1 MAMAE
6 PFDAIVVGSGATGG
20 CAAKELTE
28 AGLRVVLLEAG
39 PEVPFTTPGDERNAG
54 GHSGGQALDAAPP
67 DAAPAADRQQI
78 QARCYAYDERT
89 AHLFADDVDSPYSHP
104 DNKPFEWIRNRVVG
118 GRLHTWGRMCLR
130 MSDWEL
136 KAASRDGIGED
147 WPISYADL
155 EPYYDRVE
163 AYMRVCGT
171 PEGLPQLPDGPFAE
185 SPHLSAGERALK
197 AAVEDRWSTRR
208 VTGARIA
215 LAPPDAMLT
224 AARSS
229 GRLTLLA
236 DSVAARVLLGAEGK
250 ARGVAYVDGLSGEE
264 REVEGRLVLLCA
276 STIESTRL
284 LLNSA
289 TDDHPH
295 GLGNSSGVL
304 GHYLM
309 DHTYGIG
316 IEGVLPQRVHEPGRS
331 TLYGCAIP
339 SFRNVTENEVDF
351 AREYGIELQVH
362 TPVARRIGRLRAGR
376 RELPGQFWMSSFGE
390 VLPRFENRVTI
401 DESRSDAWGI
411 PVPYVE
417 CDYGENERRMAA
429 DQLRCME
436 EMAEAAGLV
445 VEKRNSELGP
455 PGLSIHEIGTARM
468 GSDPA
473 SSALNGYAQSWD
485 VANLFVTDGSCFVSG
500 GYQNPTLTMMAIT
513 ARACDY
519 AVERLRNGE
528 I

>member
-1 MAMAE
+1 MAE
-6 PFDAIVVGSGATGG
+6 TFDAIVVGSGATGG

-28 AGLRVVLLEAG
+28 KGLSVALLEAG
-39 PEVPFTTPGDERNAG
+39 PEVSFAGEGSGRNAG
-54 GHSGGQALDAAPP
+54 GLAPDAGPP
-67 DAAPAADRQQI
+67 DAAPAADRQQV
-78 QARCYAYDERT
+78 QARCYAYGSKT
-89 AHLFADDVDSPYSHP
+89 AHLFTDDLDNPYSHP
-104 DNKPFEWIRNRVVG
+104 EDKPFDWIRSRVVG

-136 KAASRDGIGED
+136 KAASRDGIGDD

-171 PEGLPQLPDGPFAE
+171 PEGLLQLPDGPFAE
-185 SPHLSAGERALK
+185 APHLSAGERAFK
-197 AAVEDRWSTRR
+197 AAVERRWSSRR

-215 LAPPDAMLT
+215 LAPPDTML
-224 AARSS
+224 AAAGRT
-229 GRLTLLA
+229 GRLTLLP
-236 DSVAARVLLGAEGK
+236 DSVVSQVTMGPNGR
-250 ARGVAYVDGLSGEE
+250 ARGVRFVERLSGEE
-264 REVEGRLVLLCA
+264 RELDARLVVLCA
-276 STIESTRL
+276 STIESTRV

-289 TDDHPH
+289 TAHHPQ
-295 GLGNSSGVL
+295 GLGNSSGAL

-316 IEGVLPQRVHEPGRS
+316 IEGVAMQRVHEPGQS

-339 SFRNVTENEVDF
+339 SFRNVTESEVDF
-351 AREYGIELQVH
+351 AREYGVELQVH
-362 TPVARRIGRLRAGR
+362 TPVAGWLGRLRAGR

-390 VLPRFENRVTI
+390 VLPRFENRVTLHG
-401 DESRSDAWGI
+401 ERRDAWGV
-411 PVPYVE
+411 PVAHVE
-417 CDYGENERRMAA
+417 CGYGENEERMAA
-429 DQLRCME
+429 DQLSCLR
-436 EMAEAAGLV
+436 EMAEAAGFTI
-445 VEKRNSELGP
+445 EKTHSELAP
-455 PGLSIHEIGTARM
+455 PGLSVHEMGTARM

-473 SSALNGYAQSWD
+473 GSVLNGYAQSWD

-519 AVERLRNGE
+519 AVEQLRKGAL
-528 I
+528 

>member
-28 AGLRVVLLEAG
+28 AGLRVALLEAG
-39 PEVPFTTPGDERNAG
+39 PEVPFAASGDGRNAG
-54 GHSGGQALDAAPP
+54 GRSGGQAPDPAPP

-104 DNKPFEWIRNRVVG
+104 DDKPFEWIRNRAVG

-136 KAASRDGIGED
+136 KAASRDGIGAD

-155 EPYYDRVE
+155 APYYDRVE

-185 SPHLSAGERALK
+185 SPHLSAGELAFK
-197 AAVEDRWSTRR
+197 AAVEDHWGTRR

-215 LAPPDAMLT
+215 LAPTDAML
-224 AARSS
+224 AAAAGT

-236 DSVAARVLLGAEGK
+236 DSIAARVLIGAEGK
-250 ARGVAYVDGLSGEE
+250 ARGVAYIDRLGGEE
-264 REVEGRLVLLCA
+264 REVGGRLVVLCA

-289 TDDHPH
+289 TAEHPQ
-295 GLGNSSGVL
+295 GLANSSGVL

-309 DHTYGIG
+309 DHTYGVG

-339 SFRNVTENEVDF
+339 SFRNVTENDVDF

-362 TPVARRIGRLRAGR
+362 TPVASRLGRLRAGR

-390 VLPRFENRVTI
+390 VLPRFENRVTL
-401 DESRSDAWGI
+401 DAARTDAWGI
-411 PVPYVE
+411 PIPYIE
-417 CDYGENERRMAA
+417 CSYGENEERMAA

-436 EMAEAAGLV
+436 EMAAAAGLL
-445 VEKRNSELGP
+445 VEKTDPDLAP

-468 GSDPA
+468 GVDPG
-473 SSALNGYAQSWD
+473 SSVLNGFAQSWD
-485 VANLFVTDGSCFVSG
+485 VENLFVTDGSCFVSG

-519 AVERLRNGE
+519 AVARLRNGE

>member
-28 AGLRVVLLEAG
+28 QGLRVALLEAG
-39 PEVPFTTPGDERNAG
+39 PEVPFATPGDERNAG
-54 GHSGGQALDAAPP
+54 GRSDGQTHAAAPP
-67 DAAPAADRQQI
+67 DAGPAADRQEI
-78 QARCYAYDERT
+78 QARCYAFDERT
-89 AHLFADDVDSPYSHP
+89 AHLFADDVDSPYSYP
-104 DNKPFEWIRNRVVG
+104 DDKPFEWIRNRVVG

-155 EPYYDRVE
+155 APYYDRVE

-171 PEGLPQLPDGPFAE
+171 PEGLPQLPDGPFAQ

-197 AAVEDRWSTRR
+197 AAVEDRWDTRR

-224 AARSS
+224 AARGT

-236 DSVAARVLLGAEGK
+236 DSVAARVLVGAEGK
-250 ARGVAYVDGLSGEE
+250 ARGVAYVDRLSGEE
-264 REVEGRLVLLCA
+264 REVEGGLVVLCA

-289 TDDHPH
+289 TEDHPR
-295 GLGNSSGVL
+295 GLGNASGAL

-316 IEGVLPQRVHEPGRS
+316 IEGVLPQRVREPGNS

-339 SFRNVTENEVDF
+339 SFRNVTESEVDF
-351 AREYGIELQVH
+351 ARGYGIELQVH
-362 TPVARRIGRLRAGR
+362 TPIAGRLGRLRAGR

-390 VLPRFENRVTI
+390 VLPRFENRVAI
-401 DESRSDAWGI
+401 DDSRSDAWGI
-411 PVPYVE
+411 PVPFIE
-417 CDYGENERRMAA
+417 CAYGENEQRMVA

-436 EMAEAAGLV
+436 EIAEAGGLV
-445 VEKRNSELGP
+445 VEKSNSEPAP

-468 GSDPA
+468 GNDPG
-473 SSALNGYAQSWD
+473 SSVLNGYAQSWEI
-485 VANLFVTDGSCFVSG
+485 ANLFVTDGSCFVSG

-519 AVERLRNGE
+519 AVEQLRNGE

>member
-28 AGLRVVLLEAG
+28 AGLRVALLEAG
-39 PEVPFTTPGDERNAG
+39 PEAPFGASEIDPPGVGSTSDARAG
-54 GHSGGQALDAAPP
+54 PGSP
-67 DAAPAADRQQI
+67 DAGPAADRQQI

-89 AHLFADDVDSPYSHP
+89 AHLFPDDVDSPYSHP
-104 DNKPFEWIRNRVVG
+104 EDKPFEWIRNRAVG

-136 KAASRDGIGED
+136 KAASRDGIGVD

-171 PEGLPQLPDGPFAE
+171 PEHLLQLPDGPFAE
-185 SPHLSAGERALK
+185 APHLSDGELALK
-197 AAVEDRWSTRR
+197 AAVEARWPTRR

-215 LAPPDAMLT
+215 LAPPETMLV
-224 AARSS
+224 AAQRT
-229 GRLTLLA
+229 GRLTLMA
-236 DSVAARVLLGAEGK
+236 NSVAARVLVDDGGK
-250 ARGVAYVDGLSGEE
+250 ARGVAYVDATGGEE
-264 REVEGRLVLLCA
+264 REVGGRLVVLCA

-289 TDDHPH
+289 TDDHPQ
-295 GLGNSSGVL
+295 GLGNSSGAL

-316 IEGVLPQRVHEPGRS
+316 VEGVAPQRVQEPGRS

-339 SFRNVTENEVDF
+339 SFRNVTETDVDF
-351 AREYGIELQVH
+351 AREYGVELQVH
-362 TPVARRIGRLRAGR
+362 TPVAGRLGRLRARG

-390 VLPRFENRVTI
+390 VLPRFENRVSLDPT
-401 DESRSDAWGI
+401 RTDAWGI
-411 PVPYVE
+411 PIPHIE
-417 CDYGENERRMAA
+417 CSYGENEERMAA
-429 DQLRCME
+429 DQIARLE
-436 EMAEAAGLV
+436 EMAEAAGFV
-445 VEKRNSELGP
+445 VEKRSSELAP

-468 GSDPA
+468 GSDPSA
-473 SSALNGYAQSWD
+473 SVLNGFAQSWD

-519 AVERLRNGE
+519 AVQQLKNGE